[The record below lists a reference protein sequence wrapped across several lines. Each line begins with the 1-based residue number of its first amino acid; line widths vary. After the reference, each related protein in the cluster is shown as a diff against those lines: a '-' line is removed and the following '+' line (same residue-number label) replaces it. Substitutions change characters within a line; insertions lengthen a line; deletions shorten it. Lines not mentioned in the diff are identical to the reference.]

1 MKYKAAIF
9 DLDGTLLNTL
19 DDLCDAVN
27 ATMDHYGYPRRTLAE
42 VRASVGNGVE
52 RLIALSLP
60 DGLDTPDFDKIAAY
74 YRSYYAA
81 HSEVK
86 TAPYDG
92 VLDLIDRLESAG
104 VKTAVVSNKPQV
116 SVQALCRHFFA
127 DFIDVAYG
135 DSPDRPRKPAPD
147 GTFSAL
153 ERLGVPVAQ
162 AVFIGDGDADVETA
176 NNAGLRCIGVTWG
189 FRDPDELR
197 AAGAAVLLD
206 SPTEMADYLLN
217 L

>member
-1 MKYKAAIF
+1 M
-9 DLDGTLLNTL
+9 
-19 DDLCDAVN
+19 
-27 ATMDHYGYPRRTLAE
+27 
-42 VRASVGNGVE
+42 
-52 RLIALSLP
+52 
-60 DGLDTPDFDKIAAY
+60 
-74 YRSYYAA
+74 
-81 HSEVK
+81 
-86 TAPYDG
+86 
-92 VLDLIDRLESAG
+92 
-104 VKTAVVSNKPQV
+104 AVVSNKPQV